1 LSARAPQ
8 TPDGLEQ
15 RLLAR
20 TRAVGFAAGDLLI
33 VGFSGGRDSLALA
46 AALRRVASTLGLEI
60 RLVHIDHRLRP
71 CSGDDDRALDAM
83 AAVAMQGAIGVDGS
97 LQGDGLRGQPLAV
110 QRRMVRGWLL
120 ARTGLPMI
128 SADRTEAVLD
138 LAEQDRGGRT
148 IEIGEGWRATCRR
161 GMLRLERTE
170 REARRGA

>member
-1 LSARAPQ
+1 LQEPRSVIDGYVGQLGLHPIEDPSNTSPDFRRNLLRHTILPQIEAAFPGASAA
-8 TPDGLEQ
+8 
-15 RLLAR
+15 LAR
-20 TRAVGFAAGDLLI
+20 YAR
-33 VGFSGGRDSLALA
+33 LA
-46 AALRRVASTLGLEI
+46 A
-60 RLVHIDHRLRP
+60 
-71 CSGDDDRALDAM
+71 DDDRALDAM